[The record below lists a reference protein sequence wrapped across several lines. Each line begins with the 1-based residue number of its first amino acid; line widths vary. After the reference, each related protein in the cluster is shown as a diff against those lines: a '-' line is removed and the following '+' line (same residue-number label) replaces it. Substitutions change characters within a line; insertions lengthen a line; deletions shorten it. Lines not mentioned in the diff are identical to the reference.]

1 LYKEKYMRIVLTGAA
16 GFLGSHLT
24 DRLIYEG
31 HQVIGLDNFI
41 TGDEA
46 NIAHL
51 FTNPAF
57 QLIRQD
63 VSTYIDIPGQIDYVM
78 HFASP
83 ASPNP
88 ASPLGY
94 PNLPIQTLK
103 AGALGTLNTLGLAK
117 AHRAKYL
124 LASTSEVYGDP
135 QIHPQPETYWGNC
148 DPIGP
153 RSVYDEAKRFAE
165 ALTMAYHRF
174 HGVDTHIVRIFNTF
188 GPRMRLDDGRVVPN
202 FILQALHHQ
211 ALTIYGSGEQT
222 RSFCYVTDLVEGIF
236 RLMWTDMHDPVNI
249 GNPNETT
256 IRDFALLI
264 NELTG
269 NEAGTVTLFAEGLGD
284 DPQKRQPDI
293 TRARELLNWEP
304 QVDLRSGLRE
314 TIAYFQ
320 TKIG

>member
-1 LYKEKYMRIVLTGAA
+1 MRIVLTGAA

-24 DRLIYEG
+24 DRLIHEG

>member
-1 LYKEKYMRIVLTGAA
+1 MRIVLTGAA

-51 FTNPAF
+51 INNPAF

-117 AHRAKYL
+117 AHQAKYL

-222 RSFCYVTDLVEGIF
+222 RSFCFVTDLVEGIF

-269 NEAGTVTLFAEGLGD
+269 NEAGTVTLFAKGLGD

>member
-1 LYKEKYMRIVLTGAA
+1 MRIVLTGAA

-24 DRLIYEG
+24 DRLIHEG

-51 FTNPAF
+51 FNNPAF

-117 AHRAKYL
+117 AHQAKYL

-222 RSFCYVTDLVEGIF
+222 RSFCFVTDLVEGIF
-236 RLMWTDMHDPVNI
+236 RLMWTDIHDPVNI

>member
-1 LYKEKYMRIVLTGAA
+1 MRIVLTGAA

-24 DRLIYEG
+24 DRLIQEG

-51 FTNPAF
+51 FNNPAF

-174 HGVDTHIVRIFNTF
+174 HSVDTHIVRIFNTF

-202 FILQALHHQ
+202 FIIQALHHQ

-222 RSFCYVTDLVEGIF
+222 RSFCYVSDLVEGIF

-269 NEAGTVTLFAEGLGD
+269 NEAGTITLFAEGLGD

>member
-1 LYKEKYMRIVLTGAA
+1 MRIVLTGAA

-24 DRLIYEG
+24 DRLIREG

-51 FTNPAF
+51 FNNPAF

-174 HGVDTHIVRIFNTF
+174 HSVDTHIVRIFNTF

-202 FILQALHHQ
+202 FIIQALHHQ

-222 RSFCYVTDLVEGIF
+222 RSFCYVSDLVEGIF

-269 NEAGTVTLFAEGLGD
+269 NEAGTITLFAEGLGD

>member
-1 LYKEKYMRIVLTGAA
+1 MRIVLTGAA

-24 DRLIYEG
+24 DRLIREG